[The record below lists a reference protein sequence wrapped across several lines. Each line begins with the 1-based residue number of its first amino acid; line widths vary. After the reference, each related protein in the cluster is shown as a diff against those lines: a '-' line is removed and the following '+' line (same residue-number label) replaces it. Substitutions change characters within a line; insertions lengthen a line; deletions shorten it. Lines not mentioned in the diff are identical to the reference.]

1 MKAKTWRLLSNLG
14 WYQPLIYEAVHREK
28 EITQKISF
36 CRAEGVLRFS
46 SKSHG
51 PGDLGNLRVRS
62 FQPEITDSTDQ
73 GRDHNNLWFAY
84 RIVIYLG
91 ITKERIIE
99 RDDVRKKTE
108 ESRGMREAD
117 TISELS
123 CFLFFNI
130 YFFLTLDRIFRNII
144 SKLVISLFLFLYA

>member
-14 WYQPLIYEAVHREK
+14 WYQPLIYEAVRREK
-28 EITQKISF
+28 VITQKISF

-99 RDDVRKKTE
+99 RDDVRKEQKKVGEWEKLTQ
-108 ESRGMREAD
+108 S
-117 TISELS
+117 LNCLVS
-123 CFLFFNI
+123 CFLTSV
-130 YFFLTLDRIFRNII
+130 FFLTLDRIFQNII